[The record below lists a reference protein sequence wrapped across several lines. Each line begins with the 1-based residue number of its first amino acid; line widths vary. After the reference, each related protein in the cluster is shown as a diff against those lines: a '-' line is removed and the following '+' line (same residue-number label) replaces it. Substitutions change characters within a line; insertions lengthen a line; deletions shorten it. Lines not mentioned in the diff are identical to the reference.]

1 MPEFDGYDFIER
13 LRELDAARGGA
24 TPAIALTAFAR
35 DEDRERTLAAG
46 YQLHLAK
53 PVEPHE
59 LLTAV
64 ARLVGRDPA
73 R

>member
-1 MPEFDGYDFIER
+1 V
-13 LRELDAARGGA
+13 
-24 TPAIALTAFAR
+24 LTAFAR
-35 DEDRERTLAAG
+35 DEERERTLAAG

-59 LLTAV
+59 LPAAV
-64 ARLVGRDPA
+64 ARLVGLDPA